1 MTVNVPFNM
10 YRVGLHLVLV

>member
-10 YRVGLHLVLV
+10 YRVHLVLV